1 MSTRS
6 CIAQKTANGYEAV
19 YCHWDGY
26 PAYTGNLLLE
36 HYKSSELVK
45 ELLSHGDISVLGPS
59 IGQKHDFNNRPEDE
73 TTYYHRD
80 RDEEW
85 TSVQPRNHATVASLR
100 EWAEGCGC
108 EYLYLWRHDAW
119 YYAHRGPQYFGLSD
133 GSPLSDF
140 MILTKRI
147 TEPEAAR

>member
-1 MSTRS
+1 MATRS
-6 CIAQKTANGYEAV
+6 CIARKTQNGYEAV

-59 IGQKHDFNNRPEDE
+59 IGQKHDFNDRPDE
-73 TTYYHRD
+73 VTTFYHRD

-85 TSVQPRNHATVASLR
+85 TSVKPRNFDRVNGLKL
-100 EWAEGCGC
+100 WAEMCGC
-108 EYLYLWRHDAW
+108 EYLYLWQHDAW
-119 YYAHRGPQYFGLSD
+119 YYACRGPQMFGLSD
-133 GSPLSDF
+133 GSPLSRLKQ
-140 MILTKRI
+140 LTKRI
-147 TEPEAAR
+147 TEPEVVS

>member
-1 MSTRS
+1 M
-6 CIAQKTANGYEAV
+6 QYGYEAV

-59 IGQKHDFNNRPEDE
+59 IGQKHDFNNPPDDE

-80 RDEEW
+80 RGDKW
-85 TSVQPRNHATVASLR
+85 TSVKPRFFFNVTALKL
-100 EWAEGCGC
+100 WAESCGC
-108 EYLYLWRHDAW
+108 EYLYLWQHDTW
-119 YYAHRGPQYFGLSD
+119 YYASRGPQMLGLSD
-133 GSPLSDF
+133 GSPLSKLKK
-140 MILTKRI
+140 LTKRT
-147 TEPEAAR
+147 TEPEAVY